1 MANENDS
8 KEIKDIVMD
17 VLYERRSVRRF
28 TDEPI
33 SEEDFKYILEAG
45 RWAPSGENS
54 QGWRFII
61 IKDKK
66 IIEALGSIC
75 GDADSRMFT
84 GEYVTKR
91 MHERFASMEDEE
103 KKKRIFKKLT
113 SGNVSRFVTTA
124 PYVIAV
130 VGNMD
135 VLDPQLDNAAAI
147 ENMLIMISALKLG
160 ACWVM
165 SPLTD
170 IRDDL
175 EVKKLLKV
183 GKGYKVI
190 SIIALGHM
198 SKLPNPRPRIE
209 LKEITFENTFETP
222 YYKD

>member
-1 MANENDS
+1 MSSENGT

-17 VLYERRSVRRF
+17 VLYERRSVRKF

-33 SEEDFKYILEAG
+33 TDEDFEYILEAG

-54 QGWRFII
+54 QGWRFVV
-61 IKDKK
+61 IKDKR
-66 IIEALGSIC
+66 IIEGLGKIC
-75 GDADSRMFT
+75 GEADSRMFT

-91 MHERFASMEDEE
+91 MHQRFATMQDEE
-103 KKKRIFKKLT
+103 KKRALFKRLT
-113 SGNVSRFVTTA
+113 SGNISRFVTNA

-130 VGNMD
+130 VGKMD
-135 VLDPQLDNAAAI
+135 VLDVQLDNAAAI

-190 SIIALGHM
+190 SIIPLGHM
-198 SKLPNPRPRIE
+198 EKLPKARPRLE
-209 LKEITFENTFETP
+209 LKDIAFENTFDNP